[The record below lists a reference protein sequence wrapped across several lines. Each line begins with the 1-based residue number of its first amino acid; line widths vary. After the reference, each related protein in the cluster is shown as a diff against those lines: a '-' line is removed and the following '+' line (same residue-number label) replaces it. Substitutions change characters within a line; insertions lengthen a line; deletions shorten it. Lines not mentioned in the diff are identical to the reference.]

1 MSTQPRPS
9 AESSIEARR
18 ALLERIY
25 DTLFEKIGPRHW
37 WPGETPFEVMVG
49 AILTQNTAWANV
61 EKAIANL
68 KAAGLLDP
76 GALYEVDVRR
86 LAELIRSSGYYNQKA
101 LKLKR
106 FVAFFVEQYGASVER
121 MKAEP
126 TAELREKLLQI
137 NGIGPET
144 ADSIL
149 LYALEKPVFV
159 VDAYTRR
166 IFSRHGW
173 VEPTIEYED
182 LRRFFEEALPEDV
195 QLFNEYHAL
204 LVYVGHHWCR
214 RAPRCDTCPLQP
226 FLPQEGIS

>member
-68 KAAGLLDP
+68 KAAGLLET

-86 LAELIRSSGYYNQKA
+86 LAELIRPSGYYNQKA

-106 FVAFFVEQYGASVER
+106 FVAFFAEQYGASVER

-144 ADSIL
+144 A
-149 LYALEKPVFV
+149 
-159 VDAYTRR
+159 
-166 IFSRHGW
+166 
-173 VEPTIEYED
+173 
-182 LRRFFEEALPEDV
+182 
-195 QLFNEYHAL
+195 
-204 LVYVGHHWCR
+204 
-214 RAPRCDTCPLQP
+214 
-226 FLPQEGIS
+226 